1 MKSVSQRTVNILLA
15 GVGGQGTILAGEL
28 LSHVLLEDG
37 YDVKKSDVHGM
48 AQRGGRVVSH
58 VRFGRRVFSPLIVPG
73 EADILVGFEM
83 AEALRSL
90 DWLAPEGRVIAE
102 KRAILPYSSQVGESV
117 YPFDAL
123 ERIEKSG
130 FDLRVVEGEELAREA
145 GSGKAANVVLMGT
158 LARYLPVARRT
169 WEDTI
174 RRNMRENVVEINIRA
189 FALGWDQGG
198 PESKGGRG
206 TGRINVARRNGGDH

>member
-1 MKSVSQRTVNILLA
+1 MSLPGDRTVNILLA

-28 LSHVLLEDG
+28 LSHVLLQDG

-90 DWLAPEGRVIAE
+90 DWLTPGGRVIAE
-102 KRAILPYSSQVGESV
+102 NRAILPYTSQVGEAG

-123 ERIEKSG
+123 DRIAQSG
-130 FDLRVVEGEELAREA
+130 FDLTIVEGEKLAMEA
-145 GSGKAANVVLMGT
+145 GSKKAANVVLMGA
-158 LARYLPVARRT
+158 LARYLPVARRI

-174 RRNMRENVVEINIRA
+174 RHNIPEKVMETNLKA
-189 FALGWDQGG
+189 FALGWGQES
-198 PESKGGRG
+198 PES
-206 TGRINVARRNGGDH
+206 

>member
-1 MKSVSQRTVNILLA
+1 MSLPGDRTVNILLA

-90 DWLAPEGRVIAE
+90 DWLTPGGRVIAE
-102 KRAILPYSSQVGESV
+102 NRAILPYTSQVGEAG

-123 ERIEKSG
+123 DRIAQSG
-130 FDLRVVEGEELAREA
+130 FDLTIVEGEKLAREA
-145 GSGKAANVVLMGT
+145 GSKKAANVVLMGA
-158 LARYLPVARRT
+158 LARYLPVARRI

-174 RRNMRENVVEINIRA
+174 RRNIPEKVMETNLKA
-189 FALGWDQGG
+189 FALGWGQES
-198 PESKGGRG
+198 PES
-206 TGRINVARRNGGDH
+206 

>member
-1 MKSVSQRTVNILLA
+1 MSLPGDRTVNILLA

-90 DWLAPEGRVIAE
+90 DWLTPGGRVIAE
-102 KRAILPYSSQVGESV
+102 NRAILPYTSQVGEAG

-123 ERIEKSG
+123 DRIAQSG
-130 FDLRVVEGEELAREA
+130 FDLTIVEGEKLAMEA
-145 GSGKAANVVLMGT
+145 GSKKAANVVLMGA
-158 LARYLPVARRT
+158 LARYLPVARRI

-174 RRNMRENVVEINIRA
+174 RRNIPEKVMETNLKA
-189 FALGWDQGG
+189 FALGWGQES
-198 PESKGGRG
+198 PES
-206 TGRINVARRNGGDH
+206 

>member
-1 MKSVSQRTVNILLA
+1 MKPLPDRTVNILLA

-90 DWLAPEGRVIAE
+90 DWLAPGGVVIAE
-102 KRAILPYSSQVGESV
+102 NRAILPYTSRVGEAA

-123 ERIEKSG
+123 QRIEKSG
-130 FDLRVVEGEELAREA
+130 FDLTIVEGEKLAREA
-145 GSGKAANVVLMGT
+145 GSGKAANVVLMGA
-158 LARYLPVARRT
+158 LAKRLPVARRT

-174 RRNMRENVVEINIRA
+174 RRNMPERVMEINLRA
-189 FALGWDQGG
+189 FALGWGQES
-198 PESKGGRG
+198 PES
-206 TGRINVARRNGGDH
+206 

>member
-1 MKSVSQRTVNILLA
+1 MSLPGDRTVNILLA

-28 LSHVLLEDG
+28 LSHVLLQDG

-90 DWLAPEGRVIAE
+90 DWLTPGGRVIAE
-102 KRAILPYSSQVGESV
+102 NRAILPYTSQVGEAG

-123 ERIEKSG
+123 DRIAQSG
-130 FDLRVVEGEELAREA
+130 FDLTIVEGEKLAREA
-145 GSGKAANVVLMGT
+145 GSKKAANVVLMGA
-158 LARYLPVARRT
+158 LARYLPVARRI

-174 RRNMRENVVEINIRA
+174 RRNIPEKVMETNLKA
-189 FALGWDQGG
+189 FALGWGQES
-198 PESKGGRG
+198 PES
-206 TGRINVARRNGGDH
+206 